1 MMPMLGLCMVLAMM
15 LLSGCAQVAA
25 VSGATAAERPTSGR
39 GTMLPGSDIRAS
51 GVLGNYSELKPVP
64 GEQHLWRYVKPGA
77 NWKEYD
83 KVFVEPMEV
92 WLNPEADHPGI
103 QPELYSQVDRLFKEI
118 VAKEFQSHGY
128 RMAERP
134 GPGVLVFR
142 GALTGVTPIRPGLEP
157 DDVLPIKAAVNAGK
171 YALGAEPYYIVL
183 SGEIE
188 MADGASGERL
198 LAAVGARRGFQTTT
212 KGSEIT
218 WTELKDTFSWVAQRW
233 RQQLDRA
240 RGVAG

>member
-1 MMPMLGLCMVLAMM
+1 MRLLGLCLALGIVLV
-15 LLSGCAQVAA
+15 SGCAKVEA
-25 VSGATAAERPTSGR
+25 VKGDTTAERPASGK
-39 GTMLPGSDIRAS
+39 GVMLPGSDIRAS
-51 GVLGNYSELKPVP
+51 GFLGNYSELEPVP
-64 GEQHLWRYVKPGA
+64 GEQYLWRYVRPGV

-103 QPELYSQVDRLFKEI
+103 QPELYSRVDRLFKEI

-128 RMAERP
+128 RIADRP

-142 GALTGVTPIRPGLEP
+142 GALTGVTPMKQGFEP
-157 DDVLPIKAAVNAGK
+157 SDVLPIKAAVNAGK
-171 YALGAEPYYIVL
+171 YAFGAEPYYIVL

-188 MADGASGERL
+188 MLDGASRERL

-212 KGSEIT
+212 KGSQIT
-218 WTELKDTFSWVAQRW
+218 WTELKDTFTWVAERW